1 MIVRDPPWP
10 GSQAERQ
17 SPGPRVKLGSLIPTM
32 APGHPYVRIADLTVV
47 YRSGAGHEVEAVQ
60 SVTMD
65 LPRGRFVALAGP
77 SGSGKS
83 SMLYV
88 LAGLLR
94 PTRGTV
100 SVDNNDL
107 TSMSADQLARYR
119 CANVGFIFQSFQLL
133 PHLSAWENVALP
145 MIPLGVTASLRRTR
159 ACKQLSSIGLG
170 ARITHKPGELSAGEQ
185 QRVAIARAV
194 INSPTLV
201 LADEPTGNLDA
212 ANAALVADEMER
224 LVRDLGATVVCATH
238 DERVASRAQVVAR
251 MDHGRLV
258 EQS

>member
-1 MIVRDPPWP
+1 MVPA
-10 GSQAERQ
+10 Q
-17 SPGPRVKLGSLIPTM
+17 
-32 APGHPYVRIADLTVV
+32 PYVHIADLSVV
-47 YRSGAGHEVEAVQ
+47 YRSGTGHEVEAVQ

-65 LPRGRFVALAGP
+65 LPHATFVALSGP

-100 SVDNNDL
+100 SVDGNDL
-107 TSMSADQLARYR
+107 TSMTADQLARYR
-119 CANVGFIFQSFQLL
+119 CANIGFIFQSFQLL

-145 MIPLGVTASLRRTR
+145 LIPLGVAAPVRRAR
-159 ACKQLSSIGLG
+159 ACKLLSSIGLG
-170 ARITHKPGELSAGEQ
+170 ARVTHKPGELSAGEQ
-185 QRVAIARAV
+185 QRVAMARAV

-212 ANAALVADEMER
+212 ANAALVAGEMER
-224 LVRDLGATVVCATH
+224 LVRELGATVVCATH
-238 DERVASRAQVVAR
+238 DERLASRAQVVAR
-251 MDHGRLV
+251 MEHGRV
-258 EQS
+258 VDQS